1 MEAEE
6 LAAAMLPII
15 ASLSGGL
22 YPRSGR
28 LGIQAQRIG
37 LIAEGV
43 ARPDQGKEP
52 AASCVRSRRGEVQ
65 MTATVRRL
73 LTQKRELLQ
82 RLEQNPKPNERTE
95 IEQLLA
101 KIKAALELLDVGGSE
116 RE

>member
-37 LIAEGV
+37 LIAEGGL
-43 ARPDQGKEP
+43 DQGKEP

-65 MTATVRRL
+65 MTPTVRRL
-73 LTQKRELLQ
+73 LTQKREWLQ
-82 RLEQNPKPNERTE
+82 RLEQNPGPNERTE

-101 KIKAALELLDVGGSE
+101 KINAALELLDDGGSE